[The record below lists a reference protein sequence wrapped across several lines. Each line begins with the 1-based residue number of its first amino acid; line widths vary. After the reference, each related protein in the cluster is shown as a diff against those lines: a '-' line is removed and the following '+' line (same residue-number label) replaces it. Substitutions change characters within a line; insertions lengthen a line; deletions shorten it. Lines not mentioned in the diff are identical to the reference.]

1 MRVNLTYAGCMKT
14 LKAEDWREVAPPG
27 CRVYIGSGASCPYAL
42 VDSMLSRAADLRD
55 IELVHTMIPEEAPW
69 VREQFRE
76 TFTTNTFFPSGEV
89 REAIAEGACDYT
101 PCFLSEVPALFSER
115 IMPLD
120 LALVSVTPPD
130 EYGFCSL
137 GVAVEVNLSAVRSA
151 RRVVAQINPE
161 MPRTFGETSVHVSE
175 IALFLE
181 AACPLPEWQPSGD
194 DDTALR
200 IGEYVAELIEDGSTL
215 QIGIGNIP
223 DRVCDALSGH
233 RNLGVHSEMISD
245 GLMRLFRAGVVD
257 NSRKTL
263 HRGKMVTSFC
273 LGSKALYTFVND
285 NPHLLFRPTQYT
297 NNIANIAQNEKMVA
311 LNSAVQI
318 DLSGQ
323 VATDIEDAGFRTG
336 IGGIVDFM
344 RGAAMSPG
352 GLPLIAMPSTA
363 CDGGVSRIVPEL
375 TRGAGVV
382 GSRADVHYVVTEYG
396 IATLRGRSIRER
408 ALELIQVAHP
418 DFRDDLLRVARDRK
432 WVPRYLQL
440 SPLPV
445 REIGGVDFKRVEL
458 AGEPYVLRPL
468 HPSDERR
475 LQEFFYSHTQDT
487 IQRRYGY
494 LVKSM
499 TRGRAHEL
507 VAVDQEKD
515 LALGVFEVK
524 GPLQRIHAVGRYYLD
539 PDGKSAEIA
548 FVVRED
554 KRRTGMGSL
563 LLNRMLEV
571 AKRRKLQSVW
581 AQVASDNLPMLR
593 LFQKYG
599 AEIEKKPG
607 HESVNI
613 RFKFT
618 GEKQ

>member
-1 MRVNLTYAGCMKT
+1 MLQQASNL
-14 LKAEDWREVAPPG
+14 
-27 CRVYIGSGASCPYAL
+27 S
-42 VDSMLSRAADLRD
+42 D
-55 IELVHTMIPEEAPW
+55 IELVHTLIPEHAPW
-69 VREQFRE
+69 VRDAYQD

-89 REAIAEGACDYT
+89 REAIARGSCDYT
-101 PCFLSEVPALFSER
+101 PCFLSEVPALFTER

-137 GVAVEVNLSAVRSA
+137 GVAVEVNLAAIRAA
-151 RRVVAQINPE
+151 RRVVAQINPR

-175 IALFLE
+175 IDYCLE
-181 AACPLPEWQPSGD
+181 AAADLPQWQPGGD
-194 DDTALR
+194 DATAYR

-223 DRVCDALSGH
+223 DRVCDALQGH

-245 GLMRLFRAGVVD
+245 GLMRLFRSGVVN
-257 NSRKTL
+257 NSCKTL

-273 LGSKALYTFVND
+273 LGSKALYDFVNN

-336 IGGIVDFM
+336 IGGIIDFM
-344 RGAAMSPG
+344 RGAAMSHG

-363 CDGGVSRIVPEL
+363 ADGTCSRIVPEL

-418 DFRDDLLRVARDRK
+418 RFREDLLKVARERK
-432 WVPRYLQL
+432 WVPHYLKL

-445 REIGGVDFKRVEL
+445 REIGGVEFKRVEL
-458 AGEPYVLRPL
+458 AGETYVLRPL
-468 HPSDERR
+468 HASDERR
-475 LQEFFYSHTQDT
+475 LQEFFYSHTADT

-494 LVKSM
+494 LVKRM

-539 PDGKSAEIA
+539 PDGNGAEIA
-548 FVVRED
+548 FVVREC
-554 KRRTGMGSL
+554 KRRTGMGNL
-563 LLNRMLEV
+563 LLSRMLEV
-571 AKRRKLQSVW
+571 AQRRKLKSLW
-581 AQVASDNLPMLR
+581 AYVARDNAPMLR
-593 LFQKYG
+593 LFEKSG
-599 AEIEKKPG
+599 AHIDKAAGNEDGIK
-607 HESVNI
+607 VI
-613 RFKFT
+613 FT
-618 GEKQ
+618 LNQAGEDK